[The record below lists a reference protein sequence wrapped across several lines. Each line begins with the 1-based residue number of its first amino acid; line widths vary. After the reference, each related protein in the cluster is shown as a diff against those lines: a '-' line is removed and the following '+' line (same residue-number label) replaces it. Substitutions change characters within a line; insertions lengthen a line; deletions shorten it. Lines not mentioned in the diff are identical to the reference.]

1 MLKLFSCKKFNDR
14 LFLLDILR
22 DRESF
27 ERHYEPTRG
36 IYQMAFTAFLLKP
49 GVNKDVF
56 SGARLAKIE
65 QLLLLTVK
73 RFSFNGMFIHK
84 KQRHALLSFPYTI
97 CHAKGL

>member
-1 MLKLFSCKKFNDR
+1 MLKLSREKKFNDR

-49 GVNKDVF
+49 GVNKDMI
-56 SGARLAKIE
+56 S
-65 QLLLLTVK
+65 
-73 RFSFNGMFIHK
+73 
-84 KQRHALLSFPYTI
+84 
-97 CHAKGL
+97 